1 MEENKEGT
9 QQAAQEAYVRQLA
22 ELSARVLHMTE
33 EQKQRNAAKI
43 EELNKRVAALPP
55 ALRGLYAQKLRS
67 LAPEAPAPQ
76 AAPVQQPPAADA
88 AYEPEY
94 ADGYEYEEEDEDE
107 VPARRRK
114 KRKKHGCLIVMLV
127 FLMLAALAAAA
138 GWFWL
143 SGEVSGS
150 RGAAVT
156 QSVTIEKGS
165 GPLAIG
171 QKLQDAGIIRSA
183 QVFRFYVRGKDG
195 AADTL
200 QYGTF
205 ELSSDMS
212 YDEIIA
218 ALQVATDDR
227 ETVRVTFP
235 EGKTVIQ
242 YAQIMEQAGL
252 CSAQEFLDVANN
264 GDFSQFGFWA
274 KREEK
279 PNQFMKAEGY
289 LFPDTYEFFVGDTV
303 YNMVAKIYGEFDNK
317 ITAEM
322 YARMDE
328 LDMTLTEVVTLAS
341 LVQEEAGNEYSK
353 MVSAVFHNRL
363 ASGMTLGSNVA
374 WDKEKADDNNYIYDS
389 MAGPYGYGSWDAIP
403 AELREAYDTYTHT
416 GLPAGPVSNPGLLSL
431 KRRCGRRKTATTC
444 ISRRTH
450 WVITILPKQMPSMK
464 QSRPTWRARGSVRDL
479 EEKAIK

>member
-1 MEENKEGT
+1 MEENKEGA

-150 RGAAVT
+150 RGAA
-156 QSVTIEKGS
+156 
-165 GPLAIG
+165 
-171 QKLQDAGIIRSA
+171 
-183 QVFRFYVRGKDG
+183 
-195 AADTL
+195 
-200 QYGTF
+200 
-205 ELSSDMS
+205 
-212 YDEIIA
+212 
-218 ALQVATDDR
+218 ATDDR

-374 WDKEKADDNNYIYDS
+374 WNKEKADDNNYIYDS

-416 GLPAGPVSNPGLLSL
+416 GLPAGPVSNPGLLSIEAAL
-431 KRRCGRRKTATTC
+431 WPEENCDYLYFQTDTLGNYHFAKTNAE
-444 ISRRTH
+444 H
-450 WVITILPKQMPSMK
+450 EAIT
-464 QSRPTWRARGSVRDL
+464 ADL
-479 EEKAIK
+479 ESQGIRP

>member
-43 EELNKRVAALPP
+43 EELNKRVAALPS

-67 LAPEAPAPQ
+67 LAPQ

-127 FLMLAALAAAA
+127 FLLLAALAAAA

-374 WDKEKADDNNYIYDS
+374 WDKKRPTTTTIFMTPWPGP
-389 MAGPYGYGSWDAIP
+389 MAMA
-403 AELREAYDTYTHT
+403 
-416 GLPAGPVSNPGLLSL
+416 AGMRF
-431 KRRCGRRKTATTC
+431 RRSCA
-444 ISRRTH
+444 RRT
-450 WVITILPKQMPSMK
+450 I
-464 QSRPTWRARGSVRDL
+464 PTRIQACLRDRCRTRACCH
-479 EEKAIK
+479 

>member
-138 GWFWL
+138 GWFLL

-416 GLPAGPVSNPGLLSL
+416 GLPAGPVSNPGLLSIEAAL
-431 KRRCGRRKTATTC
+431 WPEENCDYLYFQTDTLGNYHFAKTNAE
-444 ISRRTH
+444 H
-450 WVITILPKQMPSMK
+450 EAIT
-464 QSRPTWRARGSVRDL
+464 ADL
-479 EEKAIK
+479 ESQGIRP